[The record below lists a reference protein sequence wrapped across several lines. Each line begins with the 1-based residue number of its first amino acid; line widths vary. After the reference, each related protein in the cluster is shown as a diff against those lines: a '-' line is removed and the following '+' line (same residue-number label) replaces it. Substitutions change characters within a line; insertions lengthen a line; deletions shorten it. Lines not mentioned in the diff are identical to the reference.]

1 MRNYKKFIPET
12 VAVFCLALV
21 LFTTGCTKTD
31 LQKNSPDTQAPEVS
45 SVIPA
50 SNATLIPVS
59 GKPVVTFTEPVD
71 ASTVTTSSFILK
83 QGTTVVAGNV
93 ATSGAT
99 ATFTPSASLNANTL
113 YTVTLTTTIKDL
125 AGNQM
130 NSNYTW
136 SFTTATIAASGKS
149 FSADVV
155 PVLNLCNTCHTHGW
169 TPSTTAS
176 TFYTN
181 LVSGGYVNTTTPT
194 AGKIY
199 QKLSGSHPSGSTI
212 SATQKSTVV
221 TWITEGSKN
230 N

>member
-12 VAVFCLALV
+12 FAGFCLGLL
-21 LFTTGCTKTD
+21 LFTTGCTKTE
-31 LQKNSPDTQAPEVS
+31 LPKNASDTQAPEVS

-50 SNATLIPVS
+50 PNATLIPVS
-59 GKPVVTFTEPVD
+59 DKPVVTFTEPVD
-71 ASTVTTSSFILK
+71 AATVTSSSFTLK

-93 ATSGAT
+93 TASGAT
-99 ATFTPSASLNANTL
+99 ATFTPSAALIGNTV
-113 YTVTLTTTIKDL
+113 YTVSLTTTIKDL

-130 NSNYTW
+130 TASYSW
-136 SFTTATIAASGKS
+136 SFTTAAVAASGKS

-181 LVSGGYVNTTTPT
+181 LVNGGYINSTTPT